1 MPSAC
6 GSRSCLCQ
14 SVYPCGE
21 LFCRARRG
29 GYHPPEAF
37 PPVGGRWMAEGQT
50 DEGFPRSHAWV
61 PLAGRA
67 CPAGAPISSRRNGG
81 KEGSGASPP
90 EPPKRG
96 LMAAV
101 GCTGR
106 AKTGSAFPPALSALT
121 SQALP
126 RLGRHASGLPCKPRK
141 LLRCTNLARR
151 AAVGAMPLKYHGG
164 RGSCPWGATTRRA
177 VRGAQGRP
185 KTRKPRAEFTRPV
198 QRSRFQVLRG
208 DRRVPPERGS
218 AGTVTAGVPGALDA
232 RLVYAGYYTEHRR
245 RAPLGPGAVPLV
257 FLSPHFFGKK
267 WGRRP
272 RRRVPRGS
280 PR

>member
-1 MPSAC
+1 
-6 GSRSCLCQ
+6 
-14 SVYPCGE
+14 
-21 LFCRARRG
+21 
-29 GYHPPEAF
+29 
-37 PPVGGRWMAEGQT
+37 
-50 DEGFPRSHAWV
+50 
-61 PLAGRA
+61 
-67 CPAGAPISSRRNGG
+67 
-81 KEGSGASPP
+81 
-90 EPPKRG
+90 
-96 LMAAV
+96 
-101 GCTGR
+101 
-106 AKTGSAFPPALSALT
+106 
-121 SQALP
+121 
-126 RLGRHASGLPCKPRK
+126 
-141 LLRCTNLARR
+141 
-151 AAVGAMPLKYHGG
+151 MPLKYHGG

-267 WGRRP
+267 WGRPP
-272 RRRVPRGS
+272 RRRVPRGEPPVIERRAKNAAPYRRPPCMAALRIDSGQFLYPARRAARRVVAPHEEGDPQCPAGDHRS
-280 PR
+280 PLRTVKSYPGRSRADDIRPYRPGN

>member
-14 SVYPCGE
+14 SVSRAGNH
-21 LFCRARRG
+21 CRARRG
-29 GYHPPEAF
+29 GYHPPVISGFCQGKALVICRGDLWS
-37 PPVGGRWMAEGQT
+37 PVHRGC
-50 DEGFPRSHAWV
+50 

-67 CPAGAPISSRRNGG
+67 CAAGAPISSRRNGG
-81 KEGSGASPP
+81 KEGPGASPP
-90 EPPKRG
+90 GPPKRG

-101 GCTGR
+101 GCVWL
-106 AKTGSAFPPALSALT
+106 AKTRRALPPVPLT
-121 SQALP
+121 FMLQALP
-126 RLGRHASGLPCKPRK
+126 RLGWHASRLPCKPWEQV
-141 LLRCTNLARR
+141 RCTNLARR

-164 RGSCPWGATTRRA
+164 RGSCLWGATTRRA

-257 FLSPHFFGKK
+257 FLSPHFFEKK
-267 WGRRP
+267 WGRPP
-272 RRRVPRGS
+272 RRRAPRGA
-280 PR
+280 R